1 MRVYL
6 IETPTLTHGWHI
18 NFKKRCPILGGETA
32 FADPKAVQETAMYS
46 GMETHFCDGF
56 PTEAGNLGR
65 KWGWVGVA
73 NWLGSCILGLQTPSR
88 VHGQQTT
95 VNQLGY
101 VHSPGIYKSDSLF
114 DILPCK
120 SYENIGSNI
129 WILLPN
135 LQVQ

>member
-1 MRVYL
+1 M
-6 IETPTLTHGWHI
+6 E
-18 NFKKRCPILGGETA
+18 GETA

-46 GMETHFCDGF
+46 GI
-56 PTEAGNLGR
+56 GNSFLR
-65 KWGWVGVA
+65 WFFNWGWQSRQEMGVELGT

-101 VHSPGIYKSDSLF
+101 LHAPGIYKSDSLF

-120 SYENIGSNI
+120 SYENIGSHI